1 MEDMRALRKNLT
13 NELKNSFTVKSKN
26 FPFLIQPIKKPHPY
40 ATLTEDKPN
49 AFNEREDFDPVVKI
63 GNPHNKYNQKNPTK
77 LNFLSQGPHGTARP

>member
-13 NELKNSFTVKSKN
+13 SELKNSFTVKSKN

-63 GNPHNKYNQKNPTK
+63 GNPHNK
-77 LNFLSQGPHGTARP
+77 